1 MDRGRRVEEE
11 GKKGEK
17 KEERKTRKNTGRSRD

>member
-17 KEERKTRKNTGRSRD
+17 NEERKTRKNIGRSRD

>member
-17 KEERKTRKNTGRSRD
+17 NGKRKTRKNIGRSRD

>member
-17 KEERKTRKNTGRSRD
+17 NEERETRENIGRIRD